1 MTIHRIKQSQM
12 HSLVRSINKSVKRSR
27 HHQSK
32 RQSKRRSK
40 RHSRRHQSKRQSK
53 CRSRRRQSKRHSRR
67 RQSKRRSKQ
76 LQRRSRNL
84 KYNDDQEHDIMSSY
98 IDPQLFVSGL
108 QSLWSDLTS
117 TSGNG
122 DTYNSSSITTKIKD
136 DDYGKSTS
144 VLSDDDFETL
154 LAEMEAHEQ
163 HEKNTADEFHDR
175 QIEEAIREMQ
185 HKTKQIVVPAAKAKG
200 AIQPKTLSSKKGV
213 GTSTLPTPS
222 PASKKGVDGSIAGSI
237 APSGKKAKKK
247 PGEQSI
253 DWGKLFS
260 ICNLLSTA
268 QLSKYNQKT
277 QLMIGQLPAMS
288 NPLTKNAL
296 NTYLTNQK
304 ETTLLEYMSKF
315 SQKYPA
321 YYLKL
326 IIESI
331 PSINYPYIYIPWL
344 GTHNI
349 FEGVNENDALISSE
363 SCFEHDPKK
372 TELIKQNK
380 LTNSYSPYILSVL
393 FDVIARYRFCYG
405 AESPKILDLM
415 TKQDT
420 VESQYQSFSESE
432 NKLSCPS
439 YTSILLDIL
448 EKNPSCRDKD
458 ADEFKECPY
467 ESGSLDTIRK
477 LIYQCMNNI
486 QTVQSSLS
494 KTEQD
499 NINKQIL
506 TNMISEGLMSQDG
519 TPIELTEV
527 QELRKNQII
536 FNSYSLYLGELL
548 QMFTNPVGIVKS
560 ENNKMLGEL
569 PGKKPNEI
577 LLLSLLL
584 RALQNGNSDFIEDLS
599 SKELMIVDSNIVFKG
614 NDGKQSSELQI
625 VKHTKDL
632 LSKYIPKN
640 CTGTNVTKSICVDYK
655 EVEKLKPML
664 LQKPPVPGSKHI
676 TKSIQSTTPA
686 VAKKGP
692 VKKIALSDQFTQQVM
707 NNFAIQ
713 TAKVP
718 LQKVS
723 YIL

>member
-1 MTIHRIKQSQM
+1 M
-12 HSLVRSINKSVKRSR
+12 
-27 HHQSK
+27 
-32 RQSKRRSK
+32 
-40 RHSRRHQSKRQSK
+40 
-53 CRSRRRQSKRHSRR
+53 
-67 RQSKRRSKQ
+67 
-76 LQRRSRNL
+76 
-84 KYNDDQEHDIMSSY
+84 
-98 IDPQLFVSGL
+98 
-108 QSLWSDLTS
+108 
-117 TSGNG
+117 
-122 DTYNSSSITTKIKD
+122 
-136 DDYGKSTS
+136 
-144 VLSDDDFETL
+144 
-154 LAEMEAHEQ
+154 
-163 HEKNTADEFHDR
+163 
-175 QIEEAIREMQ
+175 
-185 HKTKQIVVPAAKAKG
+185 
-200 AIQPKTLSSKKGV
+200 
-213 GTSTLPTPS
+213 
-222 PASKKGVDGSIAGSI
+222 
-237 APSGKKAKKK
+237 
-247 PGEQSI
+247 
-253 DWGKLFS
+253 
-260 ICNLLSTA
+260 
-268 QLSKYNQKT
+268 
-277 QLMIGQLPAMS
+277 
-288 NPLTKNAL
+288 
-296 NTYLTNQK
+296 
-304 ETTLLEYMSKF
+304 
-315 SQKYPA
+315 
-321 YYLKL
+321 
-326 IIESI
+326 
-331 PSINYPYIYIPWL
+331 
-344 GTHNI
+344 
-349 FEGVNENDALISSE
+349 
-363 SCFEHDPKK
+363 
-372 TELIKQNK
+372 
-380 LTNSYSPYILSVL
+380 SVL

-458 ADEFKECPY
+458 ADEFKECPC